1 LSEAESITWL
11 IVALA
16 AVAAPAIVYV
26 RLEEQ
31 NFGTPARLSF
41 AGLAG
46 GAVLLLGSGIAGMVD
61 MVDDPAPTAAAGA
74 AAGTYEPA
82 TAGYGEVQP
91 HRYGKTESPDGR
103 SESALRTGPP
113 EESREHGAWR
123 VSTERN
129 PVDNAPLLFLS
140 VNAVSGQM
148 PNGATPSFHAR
159 CKSRKPEAYV
169 VWGSFVGDDG
179 NGANWKDITL
189 RIGQQRAEHQRWP
202 VSTDKEATF
211 APSHAGTLLRRLD
224 GEERLTIQMK
234 THRAVPITAVF
245 PLQGFHEAL
254 KELKAGCNL

>member
-1 LSEAESITWL
+1 MSEAESMTWL

-16 AVAAPAIVYV
+16 AIAAPAIVYV

-61 MVDDPAPTAAAGA
+61 MVDDPAPAAVPG
-74 AAGTYEPA
+74 AGTYETA
-82 TAGYGEVQP
+82 TVDYGEAQAQ
-91 HRYGKTESPDGR
+91 RYGKTQSPDGR

-140 VNAVSGQM
+140 VNAISGQM

-169 VWGSFVGDDG
+169 VWGAFVGDDG
-179 NGANWKDITL
+179 NGGNWKDVTL
-189 RIGQQRAEHQRWP
+189 RIGRQRAEHQRWP

-211 APSHAGTLLRRLD
+211 APSHAGRLLRRLD
-224 GEERLTIQMK
+224 GEERLTVQMK

-245 PLQGFHEAL
+245 PLHGFHEAL